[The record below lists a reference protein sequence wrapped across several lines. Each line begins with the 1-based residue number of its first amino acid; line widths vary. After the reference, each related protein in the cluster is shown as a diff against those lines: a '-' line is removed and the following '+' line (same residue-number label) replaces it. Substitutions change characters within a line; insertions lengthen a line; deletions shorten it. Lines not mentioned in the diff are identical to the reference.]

1 MLTCAK
7 QVVVEKVCPRVL
19 TEMVDSKYISF
30 FFFLFFFSFSV
41 RQDQVMVSL
50 TEVFRLLFA
59 NQREQCLKPA
69 IH

>member
-1 MLTCAK
+1 MLTYAK
-7 QVVVEKVCPRVL
+7 QVVVEQVCPRVL
-19 TEMVDSKYISF
+19 TEMVDSKYIS
-30 FFFLFFFSFSV
+30 FFLFFFSFSV

>member
-1 MLTCAK
+1 MLTYAK
-7 QVVVEKVCPRVL
+7 QVVVEQVCPRVL

-30 FFFLFFFSFSV
+30 FVCFFFSFSV

>member
-1 MLTCAK
+1 MLTYAK
-7 QVVVEKVCPRVL
+7 QVVVEQVCPRVL

-30 FFFLFFFSFSV
+30 FCLFFFSFSV